1 MIEIELGDLKKV
13 SRDISVFLGQK
24 LKREVTVKGDM
35 LIVPET
41 ADSQRFGMKGVK
53 MQVKH
58 ALYRLGLSDEYR
70 VLSGHHRIRIVRV
83 KEKLK
88 PRVERKGSAPPPSQ
102 SLPYLF
108 P

>member
-1 MIEIELGDLKKV
+1 LIEVELGDLKKV
-13 SRDISVFLGQK
+13 GRDISELLGQK
-24 LKREVTVKGDM
+24 LKRGVTVKGDM
-35 LIVPET
+35 LIVPDT
-41 ADSQRFGMKGVK
+41 DNQRFGMKDVK

-70 VLSGHHRIRIVRV
+70 VLSEHHRIRIVRV
-83 KEKLK
+83 KEKPK
-88 PRVERKGSAPPPSQ
+88 PRIARKGSAPPPSQ